1 MQSKVGY
8 QRMGKSVTGF
18 NHLSAVCMYTLAIG
32 KHSSLYDCIITS
44 DITRD
49 DASVMRGMLM

>member
-1 MQSKVGY
+1 
-8 QRMGKSVTGF
+8 MGKSVTGF